1 MWYDNKMENITKE
14 GMMEGVRC
22 SVVFLLFMSKD
33 VFSRKWVKEEI
44 CEAIRQKK
52 PFLVMHEKDAR
63 HGQFDFAVGAVE
75 KVTSDFQ
82 PIAKEIISC
91 SESMGWERRE
101 YLRKAVLDQIE
112 TRYENRGDHV
122 YPSLS
127 EVWDSV
133 NGQPAKTANMGIK
146 LWLQTNKI
154 LGSASEKLE
163 KVIVEDIGCESTC
176 DLKDCW
182 EHEYYTK
189 YIEKVSSPIVQ
200 KKFKKALKAIDIEPN
215 PSW

>member
-1 MWYDNKMENITKE
+1 
-14 GMMEGVRC
+14 MEGVRC
-22 SVVFLLFMSKD
+22 SAVFLLFMSKD

-75 KVTSDFQ
+75 NVASDFQ

-91 SESMGWERRE
+91 SESMGWERRD

-112 TRYENRGDHV
+112 SRYENRGDHV

-127 EVWDSV
+127 AISDSV
-133 NGQPAKTANMGIK
+133 NGQPAETANIGIK
-146 LWLQTNKI
+146 QWLQAHKI

-163 KVIVEDIGCESTC
+163 KIIVEDIGCETTS
-176 DLKDCW
+176 DLTDYW
-182 EHEYYTK
+182 EQEYYTK
-189 YIEKVSSPIVQ
+189 YIQAASSPIVQ
-200 KKFKKALKAIDIEPN
+200 KKFRKALKAIDVDVE
-215 PSW
+215 

>member
-52 PFLVMHEKDAR
+52 PFLVMLEKDAR

-75 KVTSDFQ
+75 NVASDFQ

-91 SESMGWERRE
+91 SESMGWERRD

-112 TRYENRGDHV
+112 SRYENRGDHV

-127 EVWDSV
+127 AIWDSV
-133 NGQPAKTANMGIK
+133 NGQPAETANIGIK
-146 LWLQTNKI
+146 QWLQAHKI

-163 KVIVEDIGCESTC
+163 KIIVEDIGCETTS
-176 DLKDCW
+176 DLTDYW
-182 EHEYYTK
+182 EQEYYTK
-189 YIEKVSSPIVQ
+189 YIQAASSPIVQ
-200 KKFKKALKAIDIEPN
+200 KKFRKALKAIDVDVE
-215 PSW
+215 